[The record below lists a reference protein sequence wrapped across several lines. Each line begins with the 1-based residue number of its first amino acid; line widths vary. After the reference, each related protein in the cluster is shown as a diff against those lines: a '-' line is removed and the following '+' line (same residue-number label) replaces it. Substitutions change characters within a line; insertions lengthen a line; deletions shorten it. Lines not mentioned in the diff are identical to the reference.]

1 MPQAQTGHT
10 PGGKPALKSTP
21 KICRIN
27 GDDNLKVIFRNLG
40 NNHAYPFLWAETHT
54 VASGESSVVVAS
66 GIKFHGYDLV
76 TYGNVT
82 ATPLAMPTVSGG
94 ANSDLLGWY
103 VEKDSVN
110 DRVYIKTTANVCD
123 AGLAFDVKFMLGVD
137 PGIEDIYCRGNRG
150 ASQSRP

>member
-10 PGGKPALKSTP
+10 PTDKPALRSMP

-40 NNHAYPFLWAETHT
+40 NNHAYPFLWADNFT
-54 VASGESSVVVAS
+54 VLSGEASVVVAS
-66 GIKFHGYDLV
+66 GIKFHGYDLA

-103 VEKDSVN
+103 VEKDVN
-110 DRVYIKTTANVCD
+110 NNMVYVKTTANVCD

-137 PGIEDIYCRGNRG
+137 PSIEDIYCRGNRG
-150 ASQSRP
+150 ATQSLP